1 MNCAKCGAPVRGH
14 FKIERINADGNPT
27 LSAVLCSVACAI
39 PWFYGV
45 ATMAGAMG
53 MMRVKSAVGGFLEAL
68 AGPKKV
74 APPAKKTKR

>member
-1 MNCAKCGAPVRGH
+1 MNCAKCGQPVRSH

-53 MMRVKSAVGGFLEAL
+53 AMRLKNAVGGLLEAL
-68 AGPKKV
+68 TGPKRV
-74 APPAKKTKR
+74 VPEKKPKQK